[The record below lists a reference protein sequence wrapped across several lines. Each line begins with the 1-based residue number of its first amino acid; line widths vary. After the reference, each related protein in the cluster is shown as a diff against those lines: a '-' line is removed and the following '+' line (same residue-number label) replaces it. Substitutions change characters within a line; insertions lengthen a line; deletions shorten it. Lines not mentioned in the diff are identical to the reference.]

1 MGTAD
6 RLRRDRPP
14 ARDLQV
20 LRTAELSPSMRRI
33 TLGGTELT
41 GFLDEHTGPNI
52 KVFVPQQGQQRPV
65 LPTLDAET
73 GRYRWPDL
81 HERPT
86 MRTYT
91 VRRYDEA
98 RGELD
103 VDFVL
108 HGEYGVASNW
118 ARAARPG
125 DRIGVMGPGG
135 RTCRPADWYLLVG
148 DETALPAISAIVEGL
163 PPTARGQVF
172 VEVGDATDQQHVET
186 PLDLR
191 WTWLHRDGAAA
202 GRAPGLIDAVQGLE
216 MPSGVDVSAWVAGE
230 SGIVRGIR
238 RHLRAERGMDAKSVL
253 AIGYWKYGMAE
264 TEYHDKHNHDRD

>member
-6 RLRRDRPP
+6 RLRRSRPP

-33 TLGGTELT
+33 TLGGAELA
-41 GFLDEHTGPNI
+41 GFRDEHTGPNI
-52 KVFVPQQGQQRPV
+52 KVFVPQQGQQRPALPV
-65 LPTLDAET
+65 LDEET
-73 GRYRWPDL
+73 GRYRWPEPP
-81 HERPT
+81 ERPT

-108 HGEYGVASNW
+108 HGEHGVAANW
-118 ARAARPG
+118 ARGARPG
-125 DRIGVMGPGG
+125 DHLGVMGPGG
-135 RTCRPADWYLLVG
+135 KTCRAADWYLLVG
-148 DETALPAISAIVEGL
+148 DATALPAIATIVEGL

-172 VEVGDATDQQHVET
+172 VEIGAAADQQHVES
-186 PLDLR
+186 PPDLR
-191 WTWLHRDGAAA
+191 WTWLHRDGATA
-202 GRAPGLIDAVQGLE
+202 GRSRRLIDAVQQLE

-230 SGIVRGIR
+230 STVVRGIR
-238 RHLRAERGMDAKSVL
+238 RHLRTDRGMDAQSVL